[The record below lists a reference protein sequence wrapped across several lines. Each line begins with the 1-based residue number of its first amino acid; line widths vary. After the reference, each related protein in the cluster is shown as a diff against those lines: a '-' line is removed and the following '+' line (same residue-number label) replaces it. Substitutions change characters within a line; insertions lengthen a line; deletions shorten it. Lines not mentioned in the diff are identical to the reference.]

1 MDKKLDVIKE
11 KVKFLS
17 INRTRGFDVLAM
29 QTMEECGE
37 LIQALSKYVRDDSAA
52 ELIRRSKKENVIEEI
67 SDVLVCIERLKDWLD
82 ISDEEVKNMMLFKL
96 DRTIERGKSK

>member
-17 INRTRGFDVLAM
+17 INRTRDFDVLAM

-37 LIQALSKYVRDDSAA
+37 LIQALSKYVRDDIPA

-67 SDVLVCIERLKDWLD
+67 SDVLVCIERLKDWLN
-82 ISDEEVKNMMLFKL
+82 ISDEEIENMMLFKL